1 MAGEAVKKL
10 IDAEREIAHG
20 IEEAKTAA
28 KKLIA
33 DAETRGNK
41 LLLEE
46 EEDAIKRE
54 AELIS
59 KAEKEAIA
67 EKAQIEAAAEAE
79 REKLTTLAAGK
90 LEAAASLITERVV
103 NG

>member
-10 IDAEREIAHG
+10 IDAEREIAQG

-54 AELIS
+54 AEFLS
-59 KAEKEAIA
+59 KAEKEALA
-67 EKAQIEAAAEAE
+67 EKAQIEAAADSE
-79 REKLTTLAAGK
+79 REKLITLAAGK